1 MKTKTKRL
9 QAIFLAMAMSVGV
22 LQASAFAAHEV
33 TPWVAGHE
41 NHKLVVDEDSVEF
54 DAQGNVKYDLVCMT
68 CAEGDHPVVV
78 YDGVDKATATTK
90 AATCTTPAT
99 TTYSINI
106 LGQEFKD
113 SFTGSKPLG
122 HDYQYTIV
130 WPTEKEKP
138 YVTDMTCRDQNE
150 LGVTVKAVCSR
161 CGRVRTFTEGW
172 HDGYELTVNEDYS
185 KRVNNVGCKAG
196 SVTFQAAFAITDV
209 DPSAFIYKT
218 VAVNDTKAYP
228 YYKSYVAHKS
238 GVPQMEN
245 EDREHGYYDLVTR
258 CTECN
263 EILKSTKIS
272 TGEPAHKHTA
282 GTAEKENYI
291 AATYAAPGSY
301 DLTTRC
307 TDCGQVMDRVHKT
320 IAQRSVKASKINSV
334 KNYKGKKAKITVKKA
349 ASVTGYQIQ
358 YGTKKNF
365 KGAKHVN
372 TRKTS
377 KYLTKLAKNKKYYV
391 RVRTYKTV
399 DGKLYF
405 SSWSGAKTVT
415 IKK

>member
-1 MKTKTKRL
+1 M
-9 QAIFLAMAMSVGV
+9 
-22 LQASAFAAHEV
+22 
-33 TPWVAGHE
+33 
-41 NHKLVVDEDSVEF
+41 
-54 DAQGNVKYDLVCMT
+54 
-68 CAEGDHPVVV
+68 
-78 YDGVDKATATTK
+78 
-90 AATCTTPAT
+90 
-99 TTYSINI
+99 
-106 LGQEFKD
+106 
-113 SFTGSKPLG
+113 
-122 HDYQYTIV
+122 
-130 WPTEKEKP
+130 
-138 YVTDMTCRDQNE
+138 
-150 LGVTVKAVCSR
+150 
-161 CGRVRTFTEGW
+161 
-172 HDGYELTVNEDYS
+172 
-185 KRVNNVGCKAG
+185 
-196 SVTFQAAFAITDV
+196 
-209 DPSAFIYKT
+209 
-218 VAVNDTKAYP
+218 NDTKAYP

-365 KGAKHVN
+365 KGAKAVN
-372 TRKTS
+372 TKATT
-377 KYLTKLAKNKKYYV
+377 KYLTKLAKKKYYV

-399 DGKLYF
+399 DGKTYY